1 MHVKE
6 HEINYLVNNDNMI
19 EQHGTPNGKPH

>member
-6 HEINYLVNNDNMI
+6 HEIIFLVNDDRMI